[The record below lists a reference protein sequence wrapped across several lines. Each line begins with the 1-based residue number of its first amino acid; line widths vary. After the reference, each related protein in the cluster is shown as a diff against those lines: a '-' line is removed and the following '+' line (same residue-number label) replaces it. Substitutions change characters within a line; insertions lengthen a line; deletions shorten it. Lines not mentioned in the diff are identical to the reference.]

1 MKYTSDLLVDTGAA
15 AVLALG
21 DNQYYC
27 GGYQAYLQSYEQSWG
42 RVKSIT
48 RPVAGNH
55 EYLTSGGTD
64 CNAANAGADGYFRYF
79 GAAAGEKGKGYYS
92 YDIGAWH
99 LIALNT
105 DCSSVGGCGA
115 SSPQTQW
122 LVSDLAAH
130 AAACTLAY
138 WHIPLFSSRGHGN
151 NNSRS
156 FWDALYAA
164 DADVVLV
171 GHDHIYERFA
181 PQRPDGTA
189 DPERGLR
196 QFVVGTGGSNL
207 TSLTT
212 TNFPNSEVADDT
224 TFGVLRLTLHPTSYD
239 WQFVP
244 EAGKTFTDSGSAS
257 CHGAGSNPP
266 PPPPPPP
273 PPAAPAPSAAASVP
287 PTAPGNLSA
296 RANGGRVDLTWTAS
310 SDDGGVT
317 DYQVVR
323 DGAAVGTSTAMSY
336 TDATVAPGT
345 TYTYTVVARDGS
357 SNVSSPSN
365 AVSVTTPAALVQ
377 RRTIGRLRLA
387 SGCRLQAIRAS
398 RLLPI
403 VRGKPGSCR
412 RILVPLKGPK

>member
-1 MKYTSDLLVDTGAA
+1 MKYTSDLLVDSGAS
-15 AVLALG
+15 AVLSLG

-64 CNAANAGADGYFRYF
+64 CTAANTGAAGYFQYF
-79 GAAAGEKGKGYYS
+79 GAAAGEPGKGYYS

-105 DCSSVGGCGA
+105 DCSSVGGCGP
-115 SSPQTQW
+115 SSPQGQW
-122 LVSDLAAH
+122 LAADLAAH
-130 AAACTLAY
+130 RNACTLAY

-151 NNSRS
+151 NNSRT

-164 DADVVLV
+164 DADLVLV
-171 GHDHIYERFA
+171 AHDHIYERFA

-196 QFVVGTGGSNL
+196 QFVVGTGGANH

-212 TNFPNSEVADDT
+212 TSFPNREVADDT
-224 TFGVLRLTLHPTSYD
+224 TFGVLRLTLHATSYD
-239 WQFVP
+239 WLFVP
-244 EAGKTFTDSGSAS
+244 EAGKTFTDSGSAA

-266 PPPPPPP
+266 PAPPAPPALSV
-273 PPAAPAPSAAASVP
+273 AAPAP

-296 RANGGRVDLTWTAS
+296 SWSGAQVDLAWTAS
-310 SDDGGVT
+310 SDDGGVA
-317 DYQVVR
+317 DYQVFR
-323 DGAAVGTSTAMSY
+323 DGIVIGTSTTLSY
-336 TDATVAPGT
+336 SDTTVAPGRT
-345 TYTYTVVARDGS
+345 HTYTVVARDGT
-357 SNVSSPSN
+357 NTVSSPSN
-365 AVSVTTPAALVQ
+365 AVSVTIPAERVGRQ
-377 RRTIGRLRLA
+377 VIGRGRVA
-387 SGCRLQAIRAS
+387 GRCKLQAIRAS

-412 RILVPLKGPK
+412 RTLAPPKEAK